1 MLVPTPRCA
10 LNYLLQ
16 TLVVLLSILIEVSDA
31 RGKGGKKKPSGDGG
45 GDTVVPEPDKTPHKF
60 GTFVAQNP
68 NIVFLAIVT
77 VQFIFG
83 TTFSIW
89 FKYRYIHHPDK
100 QISKLVIE

>member
-1 MLVPTPRCA
+1 MLVSTFKSA
-10 LNYLLQ
+10 QSYLVL
-16 TLVVLLSILIEVSDA
+16 TLVVLLSILIDVADA
-31 RGKGGKKKPSGDGG
+31 RGKGGNKKPSGDS
-45 GDTVVPEPDKTPHKF
+45 GDDTTVYEPSTVPHKF

-68 NIVFLAIVT
+68 NMVFMMIVT

-83 TTFSIW
+83 TSFSIW